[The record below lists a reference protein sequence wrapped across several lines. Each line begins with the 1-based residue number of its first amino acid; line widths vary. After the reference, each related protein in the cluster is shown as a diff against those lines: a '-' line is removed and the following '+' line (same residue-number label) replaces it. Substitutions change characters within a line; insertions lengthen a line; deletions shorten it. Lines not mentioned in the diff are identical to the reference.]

1 MKNAILK
8 VTKTPSIRLK
18 SSLKSWIKVKL
29 LFRVIKLKLHRAR
42 TLVRNK
48 KELLLSNLKINNL
61 QSMKSNWIV
70 TPERLILN
78 L

>member
-8 VTKTPSIRLK
+8 VTKTPLIRLK
-18 SSLKSWIKVKL
+18 SSLKSWIKEKL

-61 QSMKSNWIV
+61 QSMK
-70 TPERLILN
+70 
-78 L
+78 